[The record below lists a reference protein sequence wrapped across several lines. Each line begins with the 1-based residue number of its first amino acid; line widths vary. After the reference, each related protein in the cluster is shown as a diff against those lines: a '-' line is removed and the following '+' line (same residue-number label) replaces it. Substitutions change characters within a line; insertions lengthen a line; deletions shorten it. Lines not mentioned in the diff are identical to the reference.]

1 MSIYM
6 IENFTFSPIGR
17 HGAGILS
24 KLPLIMTSKQE
35 VRGAHRQQK
44 SDQLLRYL
52 ISASTNAAKVLQ
64 QKKDAKQ

>member
-1 MSIYM
+1 MDPDRHH
-6 IENFTFSPIGR
+6 NLFTPESN
-17 HGAGILS
+17 H
-24 KLPLIMTSKQE
+24 PLR
-35 VRGAHRQQK
+35 VRTDAPFARPRVVPMALFYARQQK